1 MSLKFWANYPFFYPD
16 LNRPYSELVHEVID
30 ISQAAEDLGFEGIS
44 FPEHHFYNYIC
55 NPSAL
60 QMCTLVAAKT
70 KRLKLQAGVL
80 VLPFYHPMALAEE
93 VALVDHISEG
103 RLSIGVGRG
112 GVRYEPER
120 LGIDYTRSRD
130 IYEDSLDLLKRA
142 WTEDDIAYDG
152 RFWSFPAATAIPK
165 PYQKP
170 YPPIWVAAQSEVS
183 IKGVGA
189 KGLNMMTSPNLG
201 CFAPHGDMEKALGWY
216 NDASEQSPTGR
227 GEVMLLRRVFID
239 ETEEKALRQLEN
251 IRRHWGYYMA
261 GFTASVNSEADRFR
275 DREEI
280 SDYVQGGKVIPRDIP
295 IKSDDVYNDYDD
307 PIITSPDKA
316 ITRFKYYESV
326 GVNHISALTAFGG
339 TVDEVIH
346 SMEMMSKH
354 VFPAFAED
362 AAATDDLVSTEA

>member
-16 LNRPYSELVHEVID
+16 LDRPYTELVHEVID
-30 ISQAAEDLGFEGIS
+30 IAQAAEDLGFEGMS

-70 KRLKLQAGVL
+70 KRLKLLAGVL

-93 VALVDHISEG
+93 IALVDHISEG
-103 RLSIGVGRG
+103 RLAVGVGRG
-112 GVRYEPER
+112 GVRYEPDR
-120 LGIDYTRSRD
+120 LGIDYRQSRAM
-130 IYEDSLDLLKRA
+130 YEESLELLTRA
-142 WTEDDIAYDG
+142 WTETDIAYKG
-152 RFWSFPAATAIPK
+152 RFWSFPAATAIPR

-170 YPPIWVAAQSEVS
+170 YPPIWVAAQSEAS

-201 CFAPHGDMEKALGWY
+201 TFAPHGDIEKALRWY
-216 NDASEQSPTGR
+216 NEAAERSPIGR

-239 ETEEKALRQLEN
+239 ETEELALRQLEN

-261 GFTASVNSEADRFR
+261 GFTAAVSNEADRFR

-280 SDYVQGGKVIPRDIP
+280 DDYVKGGKVIPRDLP
-295 IKSDDVYNDYDD
+295 IERDDVYNTYDD
-307 PIITSPDKA
+307 PIITNPEKA
-316 ITRFKYYESV
+316 IARFRYYESL
-326 GVNHISALTAFGG
+326 GVNHIMALTAFGQPI
-339 TVDEVIH
+339 DEVIH
-346 SMEMMSKH
+346 SMEVTSRH

-362 AAATDDLVSTEA
+362 DELASKA